1 MLSFLQG
8 TLKECYPEY
17 VVVEIMGIGFQI
29 LIPASFYFQLPLP
42 GNTVTIYTYLY
53 VRDDGLYLYGF
64 RSNEE
69 RDFFK
74 LLLGV
79 TGIGPRVAL
88 AALGHLSPNQI
99 SAAIAE
105 EDLSTLTGVPGI
117 GNKTAKRLVYELK
130 EKINTWVKKDGVLP
144 GVEGINPVEWNDV
157 QQALVALGY
166 TTGEVEKVKKAL
178 AAEEAEGVEVLFKKA
193 LALLAQR

>member
-8 TLKECYPEY
+8 TLKECYPGY

-29 LIPASFYFQLPLP
+29 IIPASFYFQLPLP
-42 GNTVTIYTYLY
+42 GNTVTIFTHLH
-53 VRDDGLYLYGF
+53 VSDDGLLLYGF

-74 LLLGV
+74 MLLGV
-79 TGIGPRVAL
+79 TGIGPKVAL

-99 SAAIAE
+99 SAAIVE
-105 EDLSTLTGVPGI
+105 EDLPALTGVPGI
-117 GNKTAKRLVYELK
+117 GSKTAKRLVYELK
-130 EKINTWVKKDGVLP
+130 EKMNTWREKNDALP
-144 GVEGINPVEWNDV
+144 EGEEINPVAWRDV
-157 QQALVALGY
+157 QQALTALGY
-166 TTGEVEKVKKAL
+166 SAGEVERAKKAL

-193 LALLAQR
+193 LALLALR